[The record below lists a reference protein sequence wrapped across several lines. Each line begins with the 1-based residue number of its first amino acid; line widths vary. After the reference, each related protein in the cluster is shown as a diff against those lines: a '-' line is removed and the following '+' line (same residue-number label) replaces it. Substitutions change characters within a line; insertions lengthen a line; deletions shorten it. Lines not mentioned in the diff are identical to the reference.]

1 MKSIVWL
8 IYVSSIV
15 IMRIKA
21 AEHSAMCSM
30 CVDPATPKCE
40 SPDNTKLDRTIDCK
54 EQACVLAMDKETD
67 YVCVLEDKSKQSSQ
81 LEVEVIDEQSQA
93 TVLPVPLALQ
103 MVTTEATGGA
113 TDTSKEI
120 DNPADIGDNGNAE
133 AEDNVQVEEQ
143 HAAAQPNEAQQENS
157 DANDKSSEKVK
168 EPQPVE
174 TEHNEDQEV
183 AAGVEQITNVDGNA
197 EATQVSSAE
206 DVAEVQPVE
215 QPAAVEPENEGP
227 SPDYPA
233 DAPAIN
239 EGEANA
245 EVQSPTATAEKPGDT
260 EQTVPQNTNDIND
273 ADDEG
278 DVNKDADTNKDEVSV
293 NNYDEQNA
301 MNSGVTTVVEH
312 GDDSTSNVGE
322 PEKPAAD
329 NAKPQGVESSD
340 VANAPPNVIVDNTSP
355 PVNANQLLSCY
366 SCSSTT
372 DAKCAPGPGRAM
384 NCQPIENKQNGCY
397 TLYKADTNVTTRGC
411 ISELTNEGLK
421 YCKSNSKQCILCYD
435 KACNNLLAPSAAIQS
450 NSQLSL
456 WLGLASFMLAT
467 FML

>member
-1 MKSIVWL
+1 
-8 IYVSSIV
+8 
-15 IMRIKA
+15 
-21 AEHSAMCSM
+21 MCSM

-40 SPDNTKLDRTIDCK
+40 STDNTKLDRQIDCK
-54 EQACVLAMDKETD
+54 EQACVIAMDKETD
-67 YVCVLEDKSKQSSQ
+67 YVCILESKSKQGSQ
-81 LEVEVIDEQSQA
+81 QEVEAIDEQLQA

-103 MVTTEATGGA
+103 MVTTDA
-113 TDTSKEI
+113 TDGAADTLKET
-120 DNPADIGDNGNAE
+120 DNPAAVGDNGNAE
-133 AEDNVQVEEQ
+133 AEDNVLVEEQ
-143 HAAAQPNEAQQENS
+143 HVAAESIEAQQENS

-168 EPQPVE
+168 EQQPVE

-183 AAGVEQITNVDGNA
+183 AAGVEEKTHKEGNA
-197 EATQVSSAE
+197 EAAQVSNAE
-206 DVAEVQPVE
+206 DIADVQPVQQE
-215 QPAAVEPENEGP
+215 TAAEPANERP

-239 EGEANA
+239 EGEANE
-245 EVQSPTATAEKPGDT
+245 EVQSPTVAAEKPEAT
-260 EQTVPQNTNDIND
+260 EQTVSQNTNDIND
-273 ADDEG
+273 ADVGG
-278 DVNKDADTNKDEVSV
+278 DVNKDSNKGEGSV

-312 GDDSTSNVGE
+312 SDDSASNVGE
-322 PEKPAAD
+322 PEKHAVD
-329 NAKPQGVESSD
+329 NVEPLGIESSD
-340 VANAPPNVIVDNTSP
+340 VVNAPPTVIVDNTLP
-355 PVNANQLLSCY
+355 PVNAGELLSCY

-411 ISELTNEGLK
+411 ISELTKEGLK
-421 YCKSNSKQCILCYD
+421 YCKVNSKQCILCYE
-435 KACNNLLAPSAAIQS
+435 KACNNLLAPSAAIQI

-467 FML
+467 LML

>member
-8 IYVSSIV
+8 IYMSSIV
-15 IMRIKA
+15 IMRIQ
-21 AEHSAMCSM
+21 AEDHSAMCSF
-30 CVDPATPKCE
+30 CVDPATPKCDT
-40 SPDNTKLDRTIDCK
+40 DNTKLDREIDCN
-54 EQACVLAMDKETD
+54 EQACVLAMEKETD
-67 YVCVLEDKSKQSSQ
+67 YVCILEGKSKQSSQ
-81 LEVEVIDEQSQA
+81 LEAEVIEEQSQA

-103 MVTTEATGGA
+103 MVTTETTEGVL
-113 TDTSKEI
+113 DTTKEV
-120 DNPADIGDNGNAE
+120 DHPADIGDNGNAG

-143 HAAAQPNEAQQENS
+143 HAAVEPIKAQEENS

-174 TEHNEDQEV
+174 TEHNEDEEIV
-183 AAGVEQITNVDGNA
+183 AGVEQITNVDGNDG
-197 EATQVSSAE
+197 E
-206 DVAEVQPVE
+206 DVADVQPME
-215 QPAAVEPENEGP
+215 QETAAEPENEGP

-239 EGEANA
+239 EGETNA
-245 EVQSPTATAEKPGDT
+245 EVQSPTATAEKPEDS
-260 EQTVPQNTNDIND
+260 EQTLPQETNDIIE
-273 ADDEG
+273 AVDEG
-278 DVNKDADTNKDEVSV
+278 DVNKDTDTNKDEVSV

-301 MNSGVTTVVEH
+301 MNGGTTAVVEH
-312 GDDSTSNVGE
+312 GDGPESNTGE
-322 PEKPAAD
+322 PEKPEVD
-329 NAKPQGVESSD
+329 NAETQGVEASD
-340 VANAPPNVIVDNTSP
+340 AANAPPTVMVDNISP

-421 YCKSNSKQCILCYD
+421 YCKANSKQCILCYE